1 MKESKSKDI
10 VKYILENYDV
20 QNADDVTSSLKI
32 CLRIFFKLWWMLNLI
47 HKLLLKTEEIS
58 LVFQKKQLIYIVM
71 IYLLEILS
79 ESIEDIYVV
88 WLYAIMIL
96 LMLY

>member
-32 CLRIFFKLWWMLNLI
+32 CLRIFFKL
-47 HKLLLKTEEIS
+47 
-58 LVFQKKQLIYIVM
+58 
-71 IYLLEILS
+71 
-79 ESIEDIYVV
+79 
-88 WLYAIMIL
+88 
-96 LMLY
+96 